1 MRWKRNSGSF
11 HNDVMLN
18 RISISHILFL
28 LEILCMEKGPVGVQ
42 GDILYFRMQMFVVK
56 HM

>member
-42 GDILYFRMQMFVVK
+42 GDILYFKMQMFVVK